1 MSGSGK
7 VSVRQVLGGF
17 CLGFGVAA
25 YLIGAMAYV
34 WLRGMFII
42 GVSNPAALWV
52 VLLMPAVLMLIG
64 LISIVKS
71 RGTA

>member
-1 MSGSGK
+1 MDDSSR

-17 CLGFGVAA
+17 CLGFGVAT
-25 YLIGAMAYV
+25 YLLGALAYV

-42 GVSNPAALWV
+42 GVSNLLTLWV

-64 LISIVKS
+64 VISILKS
-71 RGTA
+71 RKSA